1 MKEFL
6 KSLFSLKVALNF
18 WGAVALFIAIV
29 IGAYFALNSY
39 TNHGKKITVPNIKK
53 KNIKVAKK
61 ELMKQGLEIQVSD
74 TLYLKNLPAG
84 IVLEQIPSPGRVVK
98 PGRVIYVVINAGH
111 SAEKK
116 IPDVIDNSSARE
128 AKAILLAAGF
138 KRVDIQY
145 IAGEKD
151 WLYGIKCNNKNLKTG
166 DMVSIEARLILL
178 VGDGKR
184 DLGDSVTFIPSPYYY
199 DQEDLINY
207 NTGGSTGGYQ
217 GGQNNNT
224 TTKTYTDEE
233 VQAEVERNLDNEI
246 EQLVR
251 EKQQRSTQVNPDGEP
266 Q

>member
-6 KSLFSLKVALNF
+6 KSLFSWKVALNF
-18 WGAVALFIAIV
+18 WGAIALFIAILA
-29 IGAYFALNSY
+29 GAYFALNTY
-39 TNHGKKITVPNIKK
+39 TNHGEKITVPNIKK
-53 KNIKVAKK
+53 KNIKAAKK
-61 ELMKQGLEIQVSD
+61 ELMKQGLKILVSD

-98 PGRVIYVVINAGH
+98 PGRIIYVVVNAGR

-128 AKAILLAAGF
+128 AKAKLLAEGF

-145 IAGEKD
+145 IAGEKE
-151 WLYGIKCNNKNLKTG
+151 WLYGIKCNNKSIKNG
-166 DMVSIEARLILL
+166 DMVSIEAHLILL

-184 DLGDSVTFIPSPYYY
+184 DLGDSVTYIPSPYYY
-199 DQEDLINY
+199 EPDDLYEI
-207 NTGGSTGGYQ
+207 NTGRSSG
-217 GGQNNNT
+217 GGQSQSSSSET
-224 TTKTYTDEE
+224 RTYTDEE

-251 EKQQRSTQVNPDGEP
+251 EKQQRSTQANPDGEP